1 MSYRYLSTSRDLAK
15 YLKVNIGI
23 PIVADIKN
31 FIDELDRV
39 VPAKSK
45 HTVIEN
51 RASHIIASA
60 VNLVHLIRESYPE
73 AEANDLVKRLYR
85 SIMTEDERK
94 FGRKIKELRNK
105 K

>member
-1 MSYRYLSTSRDLAK
+1 M
-15 YLKVNIGI
+15 
-23 PIVADIKN
+23 ADIKN
-31 FIDELDRV
+31 FIDELDKV
-39 VPAKSK
+39 VPAKNK

-60 VNLVHLIRESYPE
+60 INLVHLINETYSE
-73 AEANDLVKRLYR
+73 EDAKDLIKRLYR
-85 SIMTEDERK
+85 SIITEDEKK

>member
-1 MSYRYLSTSRDLAK
+1 M
-15 YLKVNIGI
+15 
-23 PIVADIKN
+23 ADIKN

-39 VPAKSK
+39 VPAKNK

-60 VNLVHLIRESYPE
+60 VNLVHLIKESYTEEE
-73 AEANDLVKRLYR
+73 AQDLIKRLYR
-85 SIMTEDERK
+85 SIITEDEKK

>member
-1 MSYRYLSTSRDLAK
+1 
-15 YLKVNIGI
+15 V
-23 PIVADIKN
+23 VDIKN

-39 VPAKSK
+39 VPAKNK

-60 VNLVHLIRESYPE
+60 VNLVHLIKESYSEEE
-73 AEANDLVKRLYR
+73 AQDLIKRLYR
-85 SIMTEDERK
+85 SIITEDENK

>member
-1 MSYRYLSTSRDLAK
+1 M
-15 YLKVNIGI
+15 V
-23 PIVADIKN
+23 DIKN

-39 VPAKSK
+39 VPAKNK

-60 VNLVHLIRESYPE
+60 VNLVHLIKESYSEEE
-73 AEANDLVKRLYR
+73 AQDLIKRLYR
-85 SIMTEDERK
+85 SIITEDENK